1 MKHRASI
8 ETESIADTGDRPR
21 EKLVRHGARAL
32 GETELLALVIGH
44 GSEGR
49 SAFDLATTILKEVG
63 GVHGLTRVTPARL
76 TRLRGLGGAKA
87 SRVLAAV
94 ELGRRTL
101 CVVARPRLP
110 LRSPE
115 ELGQFLLPRFGAFP
129 VERFGVVLLDARHRL
144 IAVHL
149 VSEGAVDATLAIP
162 RDVFREATFV
172 GASAVVAFHNHP
184 SGDPWPSPSDIELTR
199 RLMDAGRIVGIEV
212 VDHLILADTD
222 FVSMRKAE
230 LV

>member
-1 MKHRASI
+1 VKHRANI
-8 ETESIADTGDRPR
+8 ETESIADTSDRPR

-49 SAFDLATTILKEVG
+49 SAFDLATTILREVG

-87 SRVLAAV
+87 SRVLAAI

-101 CVVARPRLP
+101 CVVPRPRMP

-144 IAVHL
+144 LAVHL

>member
-1 MKHRASI
+1 VKLRASI
-8 ETESIADTGDRPR
+8 DLGSIADASDRPR
-21 EKLVRHGARAL
+21 EKLARHGARAL
-32 GETELLALVIGH
+32 SDTELLALVIGH
-44 GSEGR
+44 GTEGR
-49 SAFDLATTILKEVG
+49 SALDLATTLLREVG

-76 TRLRGLGGAKA
+76 TRLRGLGHAKT

-101 CVVARPRLP
+101 CIVARPRLP
-110 LRSPE
+110 LRTAE
-115 ELGQFLLPRFGAFP
+115 ELGQFLLPRFGAYP

-144 IAVHL
+144 LGMHL

-162 RDVFREATFV
+162 RDVFREATFA
-172 GASAVVAFHNHP
+172 GASAIVAFHNHP
-184 SGDPWPSPSDIELTR
+184 SGDPWPSQSDIDLTR
-199 RLMDAGRIVGIEV
+199 RLMDAGRIVGIDV
-212 VDHLILADTD
+212 VDHLILADTN